1 LLDTD
6 NFGECAD
13 RVCGLEMDV
22 GEYYDDDRD
31 KNLVAIYKDCG
42 WPSENFR
49 KEECMERVK
58 KALDE

>member
-1 LLDTD
+1 MQIPR
-6 NFGECAD
+6 G
-13 RVCGLEMDV
+13 EMDV
-22 GEYYDDDRD
+22 GEYYDDRD

-49 KEECMERVK
+49 KEEWRKRVK

>member
-1 LLDTD
+1 MQIPR
-6 NFGECAD
+6 G
-13 RVCGLEMDV
+13 EMDV

-49 KEECMERVK
+49 KEEWRKRVK